1 MLGND
6 VVDLADAVGRHPRF
20 DARVFATTEQA
31 LIAADPRLRGV
42 LWAAKES
49 AYKAA
54 RKEDSR
60 TTFSPSRFVVY
71 LDDARRATVTAGDRR
86 FTVELAH
93 GDGWVH
99 AVARG
104 AGDPPASVCAAVEAL
119 APGADESHAVRRLA
133 LATIERVTGIAG
145 LEVVRDGRVP
155 SLSASGRP
163 VAADLSLSHHGRV
176 VAFACVLR

>member
-6 VVDLADAVGRHPRF
+6 VVDLADAGGRHPRF
-20 DARVFATTEQA
+20 DARVFTTAERA

-54 RKEDSR
+54 RKEDAR
-60 TTFSPSRFVVY
+60 TVFSPSRFLVR
-71 LDDARRATVTAGDRR
+71 LEDARHATVAAGERR
-86 FTVELAH
+86 FAVELSP
-93 GDGWVH
+93 GDGYVH

-104 AGDPPASVCAAVEAL
+104 AGDPPATVCTAVETRA
-119 APGADESHAVRRLA
+119 AGADESDAVRRLTVD
-133 LATIERVTGIAG
+133 TIERVTGIAG
-145 LEVVRDGRVP
+145 FAVVRDSRIP
-155 SLSASGRP
+155 SLRVNGHA
-163 VAADLSLSHHGRV
+163 VAADLSLSHHGRF